1 MSANSDF
8 DDLLA
13 IAKEFLQA
21 VTKELDPYTKEKGV
35 VEVEKARV
43 ILLTPSHIQFA
54 RYGRGPGKK
63 PPFDNILKWV
73 QEEGIKFE
81 NSTERG
87 TAFAIQANI
96 GLNGTKNWV
105 PNAPNALE
113 VAIKN
118 HLQEYSESL
127 GKKLL
132 VRIND
137 DVSQIYKQFNFK
149 DIS

>member
-8 DDLLA
+8 NDLLE

-21 VTKELDPYTKEKGV
+21 VTEELDPYTKEKGI
-35 VEVEKARV
+35 VEMEEARV

-73 QEEGIKFE
+73 KEEGIKFE

-87 TAFAIQANI
+87 TAFAIQASI
-96 GLNGTKNWV
+96 GLYGTKNWV

-113 VAIKN
+113 VAIKD

-137 DVSQIYKQFNFK
+137 DVNKIYKQFNFK